1 MRKSLRTRLTV
12 TFVVLAIVPLLA
24 VGTALAWRSFAAQR
38 EQALRL
44 QGEVARRVAIETASF
59 LAARE
64 DELRAMV
71 EFRGLGRLGPQQRTD
86 MLSAMFAYRQNV
98 YKELILLD
106 DQGQEEIRLSRRRWF
121 AQAELVSWLG
131 ADEFEVPR
139 ASGEVYLSSV
149 SVDDETGEPLMAISF
164 PLTDLRSGDL
174 AGLLVARFRFKTVSD
189 LMSTS
194 QVGTGDTVYLV
205 DDQDRV
211 IAHRDPSVVLRG
223 DRFEPPA
230 DDGLHRGLDGTRV
243 ALATASIHLHGRTF
257 TVVAE
262 QPTSTALALA
272 LSVVYIT
279 VGVTV
284 ASLIVAGGA
293 GILVARRIVRPIEAL
308 AATVQGIREGD
319 LSRQAEVT
327 GRDEVGRLA
336 EAFNAMAAQLRAAFG
351 KQHRERDHL
360 IVQIREAAGALSAQA
375 TEILATT
382 TQQALG
388 ATEQSAAAT
397 QATTTVDEIKAIAE
411 QLVTRSQT
419 VADTAQRTVEVSRT
433 GQEMS
438 RETIAGMAQIKT
450 RVDVIQ
456 ENILSLSERTQ
467 QIGEIIDT
475 VEAIASQS
483 NMLAL
488 NAAVE
493 AARAGEQGKGFAVV
507 AQEVRSLADR
517 STQATAQVKT
527 ILSDIQRATAST
539 AMATEEGKKGVDVGV
554 ELVAQMRST
563 IDQLAHVIDESAQ
576 SAMQMA
582 AGGRQQTS
590 GIEQIAYAMGNINRV
605 TQQSLSGA
613 GQAEQSAQEL
623 NDLARSLS
631 ELVAQYQN

>member
-12 TFVVLAIVPLLA
+12 TFVVLAVVPLLA
-24 VGTALAWRSFAAQR
+24 VGTTLAWRSFAAQR

-44 QGEVARRVAIETASF
+44 QGEVARRVAIDTTAF
-59 LAARE
+59 LAARK
-64 DELRAMV
+64 DELRALV
-71 EFRGLGRLGPQQRTD
+71 EFRGLGQLVPQQRAD
-86 MLSAMFAYRQNV
+86 MLSGMMAYRQNV

-106 DQGQEEIRLSRRRWF
+106 GQGQQEIRMSLAKRF
-121 AQAELVSWLG
+121 APGELASWSG
-131 ADEFEVPR
+131 VDEFEIPR

-149 SVDDETGEPLMAISF
+149 SVDDETSEPFMTISF
-164 PLTDLRSGDL
+164 PLTDLRNGDL
-174 AGLLVARFRFKTVSD
+174 TGVLVARFRFKTVFD

-205 DDQDRV
+205 DDQHRV
-211 IAHRDPSVVLRG
+211 IAHQDPSVVLRG

-230 DDGLHRGLDGTRV
+230 EDGLHRGLDGTRV
-243 ALATASIHLHGRTF
+243 ALATASIHLHEQTF

-272 LSVVYIT
+272 LGAVYIT
-279 VGVTV
+279 AGVTV
-284 ASLIVAGGA
+284 TSLIVAGGA
-293 GILVARRIVRPIEAL
+293 GVLVARRIVRPVEAL
-308 AATVQGIREGD
+308 AETAQGIRDGD
-319 LSRQAEVT
+319 LSREAEVT
-327 GRDEVGRLA
+327 GQDEVGHLA
-336 EAFNAMAAQLRAAFG
+336 ETFNAMAAQLRASFG
-351 KQHRERDHL
+351 KQHKERDHL

-382 TQQALG
+382 TQQASG
-388 ATEQSAAAT
+388 ASEQSAAVT
-397 QATTTVDEIKAIAE
+397 QATTTVDEIKTIAE

-475 VEAIASQS
+475 VNEIASQS

-517 STQATAQVKT
+517 STQATAQVKA

-590 GIEQIAYAMGNINRV
+590 GIEQIAHTMGNINRV
-605 TQQSLSGA
+605 TLQSLASA

-623 NDLARSLS
+623 NDLAHSLS
-631 ELVAQYQN
+631 KLVQQYQN

>member
-12 TFVVLAIVPLLA
+12 YFVVLAVVPLLA
-24 VGTALAWRSFAAQR
+24 VGTTLAWRSFAAQR
-38 EQALRL
+38 DQALRL
-44 QGEVARRVAIETASF
+44 QGEVARRVAADTTAF

-64 DELRAMV
+64 DELRALV
-71 EFRGLGRLGPQQRTD
+71 EFRGLGQLGTQQRAD
-86 MLSAMFAYRQNV
+86 MLSGMLAYRQSV
-98 YKELILLD
+98 YQELILLD
-106 DQGQEEIRLSRRRWF
+106 DQGQEEIRVSPAKRF
-121 AQAELVSWLG
+121 APAELASWSG
-131 ADEFEVPR
+131 VDEYEIPR
-139 ASGEVYLSSV
+139 ASGEVYFSSV
-149 SVDDETGEPLMAISF
+149 SADDETGEPLMTISL

-174 AGLLVARFRFKTVSD
+174 TGLLVARFRFKAVFD
-189 LMSTS
+189 LMATS
-194 QVGTGDTVYLV
+194 QVGSGDTVYLV

-223 DRFEPPA
+223 TRFAPPA
-230 DDGLHRGLDGTRV
+230 EDGLHRGLDGTRV
-243 ALATASIHLHGRTF
+243 ALATASIRLHEQTF

-272 LSVVYIT
+272 LSVVTIT
-279 VGVTV
+279 AGVTV
-284 ASLIVAGGA
+284 ASLIAAGGA
-293 GILVARRIVRPIEAL
+293 GVLVARRIVRPVEAL
-308 AATVQGIREGD
+308 AATAQGIRDGD
-319 LSRQAEVT
+319 LSREAEVT
-327 GRDEVGRLA
+327 GQDEVGRLA

-360 IVQIREAAGALSAQA
+360 IVQIREAAGALGAQA

-382 TQQALG
+382 TQQVLG
-388 ATEQSAAAT
+388 ATEQSAAVT
-397 QATTTVDEIKAIAE
+397 QATTTVDEIKAITE

-433 GQEMS
+433 GQEIS

-456 ENILSLSERTQ
+456 ENILSLSERMQ

-517 STQATAQVKT
+517 STHATAQVKA

-563 IDQLAHVIDESAQ
+563 IDQLAHVITESAQ

-605 TQQSLSGA
+605 TQQSLAGA
-613 GQAEQSAQEL
+613 GQAEHSAQEL
-623 NDLARSLS
+623 NDLAGSLS
-631 ELVAQYQN
+631 ELVAQYQI